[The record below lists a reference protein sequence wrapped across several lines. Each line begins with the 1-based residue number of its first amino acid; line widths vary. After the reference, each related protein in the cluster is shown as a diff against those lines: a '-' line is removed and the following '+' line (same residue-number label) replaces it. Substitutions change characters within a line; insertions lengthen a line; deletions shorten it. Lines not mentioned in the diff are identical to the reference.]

1 MFMFRFWPVLRLLL
15 VGWVMGAAG
24 WSWARDGVL
33 RTVDGG
39 TILGAVQWTAEG
51 LVMRPSVGAPITVP
65 SERWLQLTLTNEPL
79 AAVAPS
85 PAEPAASN
93 GVSSGTSAAV
103 PANSNSN
110 TSGWGTASIGPG
122 SAGQLDRDGEVL
134 VVSGAG
140 TGLRGNSDSFFLAE
154 RRMNVAGQ
162 IVGAVTAFG
171 GTNSEAMGGLI
182 LRDNLGEA
190 AAYAFLG
197 QRGSSG
203 VCFQYRQI
211 ASGMTMRVTNTV
223 MKFPAWLKLSRMGGS
238 VVAEISA
245 DGRQWQSFGQ
255 ANVNLGQNVR
265 AGMAVCSGVDQVP
278 VRVGFREPTVGA
290 SGLGY
295 APASGYPR
303 VVLRGGSVLIA
314 PVESADDS
322 VVRLGGTFAGS
333 LVSVLNVARVEFV
346 PSTPEL
352 EARLEPDRQGLV
364 LTDGDFL
371 EGTVRSV
378 ATNVVTMSSLL
389 LGFRRFPAGSE
400 AAAIQLGAVTPDEAP
415 FRIRTRNGSELR
427 ARRVEAGEGTLRAES
442 PLLGALTLRGEE
454 IVSITRVVAER

>member
-1 MFMFRFWPVLRLLL
+1 M
-15 VGWVMGAAG
+15 
-24 WSWARDGVL
+24 
-33 RTVDGG
+33 
-39 TILGAVQWTAEG
+39 
-51 LVMRPSVGAPITVP
+51 
-65 SERWLQLTLTNEPL
+65 
-79 AAVAPS
+79 
-85 PAEPAASN
+85 
-93 GVSSGTSAAV
+93 
-103 PANSNSN
+103 
-110 TSGWGTASIGPG
+110 
-122 SAGQLDRDGEVL
+122 
-134 VVSGAG
+134 
-140 TGLRGNSDSFFLAE
+140 
-154 RRMNVAGQ
+154 
-162 IVGAVTAFG
+162 
-171 GTNSEAMGGLI
+171 
-182 LRDNLGEA
+182 
-190 AAYAFLG
+190 
-197 QRGSSG
+197 
-203 VCFQYRQI
+203 
-211 ASGMTMRVTNTV
+211 
-223 MKFPAWLKLSRMGGS
+223 
-238 VVAEISA
+238 
-245 DGRQWQSFGQ
+245 
-255 ANVNLGQNVR
+255 
-265 AGMAVCSGVDQVP
+265 
-278 VRVGFREPTVGA
+278 
-290 SGLGY
+290 GY